1 MKKFFISLFAACTLV
16 SLTACDGL
24 ITKAV
29 TSILNKA
36 GSDSTKTSDEND
48 KDVKMRFSACER
60 QDDGQTSNG
69 AYSALDVSLAV
80 PEGEGEAQ
88 HNVAR
93 GIRAIC
99 DRSPVAEELG
109 KASAD
114 ASIEGVADYYASA
127 FKKGLKTGKVYP
139 LCTYS
144 LRISEKFQNK
154 VGVVFSVTTG
164 VWGNGGPW
172 EYDTFVRFSD
182 GNVLDSKNMINISK
196 TQLRALVKKYGAEE
210 LSTMMSVEEGD
221 YQVMPTA
228 DGKANLHISMGGH
241 FFEDVEVP
249 EEEITSYLTAEGK
262 AVFES
267 DGSTPAQQSQTQQS
281 TTTNAAAEAFTLT
294 NGKLGPIQTGQRFAN
309 IPATYE
315 GLYDKYAYKKETM
328 WGEGGDEWEEEYYQ
342 FTKAGKK
349 IFRVLIYDG
358 KIGSIELQAGSASI
372 IKTQEGFYVGYP
384 ARTLF
389 TKKRMEWT
397 TYYEGT
403 AFATSG
409 HYTYY
414 VNDSDL
420 NTDSPDKVSDFKPN
434 AKISMIVYSHNVE
447 SY

>member
-1 MKKFFISLFAACTLV
+1 MKKLFISLFVSCTLV

-69 AYSALDVSLAV
+69 AYSALDVSLAI

-109 KASAD
+109 KAPAD
-114 ASIEGVADYYASA
+114 ASIEGVADFYASA

-144 LRISEKFQNK
+144 LRISEKFQNA

-228 DGKANLHISMGGH
+228 DGKANLHISMGSH

-262 AVFES
+262 AVFEA

>member
-1 MKKFFISLFAACTLV
+1 MKKLFISLFAACTLV

-29 TSILNKA
+29 TNYLNST
-36 GSDSTKTSDEND
+36 GSDSTKTSDENG
-48 KDVKMRFSACER
+48 KDVKMHFSACER

-69 AYSALDVSLAV
+69 AYSALDVSLAI

-228 DGKANLHISMGGH
+228 DGKANLHISMGSH

-262 AVFES
+262 AVFEA

-281 TTTNAAAEAFTLT
+281 TTTNAAAEAFSLT

-434 AKISMIVYSHNVE
+434 AKISSISYSHEV
-447 SY
+447 YGY

>member
-1 MKKFFISLFAACTLV
+1 MKKLFILLFAISTLV

-29 TSILNKA
+29 TSILNIA
-36 GSDSTKTSDEND
+36 GSDGKNPNDEND

-228 DGKANLHISMGGH
+228 DGKANLHISMGSH

-262 AVFES
+262 AVFEA

-309 IPATYE
+309 IPAAYK

-414 VNDSDL
+414 VNDSDI